1 MVGTSSSGVWEHA
14 RDWSVIL
21 PFVYYQR
28 ENFIP
33 AGLIAGRD
41 VIDYS
46 AGLGDLSAYVSSL
59 DPSSLIATAPEQH
72 APRPPLLPDSVEWRT
87 GVGAGQIAAALS
99 EASVDVMLAR
109 MVIQFPT
116 VESDAVDVDDILR
129 QMRRV
134 LRKDGSMVATT
145 HSFFSLPRFEGD
157 HSEVDDHLAAV
168 EADVTPLLGAEDPF
182 TRGVARETAGLI
194 ELVRYLD
201 LPPREGPFGRTGF
214 GLKIPMLVNS
224 FVKQGFAVQSVEVI
238 EPFTFPI
245 GLRATV
251 AENIDSVNE
260 LGEQVMS
267 IKHRHLTSSDAAD
280 PYRRPAVLAAMIA
293 EIRAL
298 LPVTAVPIVRIV
310 ATRDESA
317 ATLDAGE

>member
-1 MVGTSSSGVWEHA
+1 MYPFWMRENRSSKVWEHA
-14 RDWSVIL
+14 RDWETMR

-33 AGLIAGRD
+33 EGLVEGRD

-46 AGLGDLSAYVSSL
+46 AGLGDLSMYVSSL
-59 DPSSLIATAPEQH
+59 DPSSLIATAPEQDT
-72 APRPPLLPDSVEWRT
+72 PRPSLLPNSVEWRT
-87 GVGAGQIAAALS
+87 GVGADRIADVLP
-99 EASVDVMLAR
+99 EASADVILAR

-116 VESDAVDVDDILR
+116 VEGDAVDVDGILR

-134 LRKDGSMVATT
+134 LRKDGSIVITT

-157 HSEVDDHLAAV
+157 HSGVDDHLAVV
-168 EADVTPLLGAEDPF
+168 EACILPLLDAEDTF
-182 TRGVARETAGLI
+182 TRGVAQETAGLI

-224 FVKQGFAVQSVEVI
+224 FVSEDFTVDSVGEI

-245 GLRATV
+245 GLLDTIRDNA
-251 AENIDSVNE
+251 DSVIE
-260 LGEQVMS
+260 IGESVMA
-267 IKHRHLTSSDAAD
+267 IKRRYLTSVEAAD
-280 PYRRPAVLAAMIA
+280 PYLRPAVLAAMIG
-293 EIRAL
+293 EIRTL
-298 LPVTAVPIVRIV
+298 LPVTAVPIVRIC
-310 ATRDESA
+310 ATKR
-317 ATLDAGE
+317 